1 MSKEIMDA
9 ISVRR
14 ALIRMSH
21 EILESNHGSDDLV
34 LVGIETRGKYLAEM
48 IRDNIASIEGVN
60 VPCYALNISAY
71 RDDEKKRDVKIGAMD
86 IKDKVVVLVDDVLY
100 TGRTIRAALDALIDQ
115 GRPACVRLAVLVDRG
130 HRQLPIRADMVGKN
144 VPTSSDESVD
154 VKLESVHGACGVYLN
169 A

>member
-21 EILESNHGSDDLV
+21 EILESNHGWDDLV

-48 IRDNIASIEGVN
+48 IRDNIESIEGVR

-86 IKDKVVVLVDDVLY
+86 IKDKVVVLVDDVLF

-154 VKLESVHGACGVYLN
+154 VKLETVDGTCGVYIN

>member
-9 ISVRR
+9 SSVRR
-14 ALIRMSH
+14 SLVRMSH
-21 EILESNHGSDDLV
+21 EILESNHGSDNLV
-34 LVGIETRGKYLAEM
+34 LVGIETRGKFLAEM
-48 IRDNIASIEGVN
+48 IQDNIETIEGVR

-71 RDDEKKRDVKIGAMD
+71 RDDDKKRDVKIGAMD
-86 IKDKVVVLVDDVLY
+86 IKDKVVVLVDDVLF

-144 VPTSSDESVD
+144 VPTSKGENVEVRLEVVD
-154 VKLESVHGACGVYLN
+154 GDCGVYIH
-169 A
+169 